1 MPVRILTSKGL
12 AVIAIAAVVFAVAT
26 NRAFARSGDGSHPA
40 AQSPITAANAQN
52 PKIKVNVNLV
62 NVLFTVT
69 SKKNRLVTGLT
80 KKDFE
85 VFEDSRPQTITF
97 FGRQS
102 DLPLRIGVLID
113 TSNSVRERLDFEK
126 QAATDFL
133 NDVVR
138 PGHDLAFVVAF
149 DAEPQV
155 LQDYTDDVGKLSD
168 AVRQLQ
174 AGGGTGLFDALYYA
188 CQQKMVYSPEPQPY
202 LRRVLIILS
211 DGRDNESQHS
221 MDEALAMVQR
231 AEAVIFAI
239 STNRSGITGR
249 GDQVLKVLAEQTGG
263 RAFFPF
269 QASDLTSAFQGI
281 AKELRS
287 QYSLAY
293 VSTDTTHDGTF
304 RKIRI
309 KARGKGLR
317 VSARSGYFAPSK

>member
-1 MPVRILTSKGL
+1 MPVRILRPKTF
-12 AVIAIAAVVFAVAT
+12 AAIAIAALSFAVAASG
-26 NRAFARSGDGSHPA
+26 AFARSGHGPHPA
-40 AQSPITAANAQN
+40 VQPPPAAANAQN

-69 SKKNRLVTGLT
+69 NKKKRLVTGLT
-80 KKDFE
+80 KSDFE
-85 VFEDSRPQTITF
+85 VFEDNRPQTITF
-97 FGRQS
+97 FGQQS
-102 DLPLRIGVLID
+102 DLPLRIGVLLD
-113 TSNSVRERLDFEK
+113 TSNSVRERLAFEK
-126 QAATDFL
+126 QAASDFL

-138 PGHDLAFVVAF
+138 PGHDQAFVVAF
-149 DAEPQV
+149 DAEPQM

-168 AVRQLQ
+168 AIRQLQ

-202 LRRVLIILS
+202 LRRVLIVLS

-221 MDEALAMVQR
+221 MDEALAMAQR

-239 STNRSGITGR
+239 STNRSGIPDR
-249 GDQVLKVLAEQTGG
+249 GDQVLKFLAEQTGG

-293 VSTDTTHDGTF
+293 VSTDAAHDGTF
-304 RKIRI
+304 RTIRI
-309 KARGKGLR
+309 KPRRKGLR
-317 VSARSGYFAPSK
+317 VSARSGYFAPAR